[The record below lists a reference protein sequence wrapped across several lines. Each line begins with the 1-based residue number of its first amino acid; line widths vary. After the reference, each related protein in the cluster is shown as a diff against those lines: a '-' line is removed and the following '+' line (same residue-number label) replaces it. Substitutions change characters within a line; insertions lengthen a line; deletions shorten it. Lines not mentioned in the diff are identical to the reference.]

1 MVGMAKPGAKG
12 TGRVWRGLWWALAL
26 LTLAV
31 VSLLQ
36 ATTTEAKPRVGLQGG
51 YNFVEEQGFVGVH
64 GFIPIVTAIEV
75 GFYPNIDFFPFGDVT
90 IVSFDA
96 DVLLS
101 FGPIAHSPIEPYVAL
116 GVGIT
121 YRDAD
126 PGTDTDV
133 DMNSLAGVLF
143 HTGLPVAPFAEF
155 ELSLFGTD
163 SYAALGGVS
172 FVFF

>member
-1 MVGMAKPGAKG
+1 MVGMPRPGAG
-12 TGRVWRGLWWALAL
+12 GNGRTWRGRGQVLVLFTLTVAGL
-26 LTLAV
+26 LHAGM
-31 VSLLQ
+31 
-36 ATTTEAKPRVGLQGG
+36 AEAKPRVGLQGG
-51 YNFVEEQGFVGVH
+51 YNFTEEQGFIGVH

-75 GFYPNIDFFPFGDVT
+75 GFYPNIDVFPFGDVT
-90 IVSFDA
+90 VVSFDA

-101 FGPIAHSPIEPYVAL
+101 FGPIASTPIEPYVGL

-121 YRDAD
+121 YRNAD

-143 HTGLPVAPFAEF
+143 HTGFPVAPFAEF

-172 FVFF
+172 FIFF